1 MSYLPL
7 ILIAAVMTAALLWTA
22 WPWLRHKQ
30 GRDKAVTLCLAAGML
45 ALALYLYLGSPFT
58 LQGIAA
64 QQAQHKQT
72 ATHIATLEARQ
83 QEQGGLSAKDWATLG
98 AAYMTTEQYAQAAEA
113 LREAVVASEGEPHLI
128 MAYGKAQMLAAD
140 GAITEGAKQA
150 FILAAELLPENPE
163 PRFLLAVERMQAGD
177 KAGAREHFALLLPQL
192 PPQAPLR
199 RVIESRLQEMEV
211 EE

>member
-1 MSYLPL
+1 MEYVSLSL
-7 ILIAAVMTAALLWTA
+7 IVIAMVGMMLWAA
-22 WPWLRHKQ
+22 WPCICVPES
-30 GRDKAVTLCLAAGML
+30 RDKTVTLCLSTGML
-45 ALALYLYLGSPFT
+45 VLALYLYLGSPFK
-58 LQGIAA
+58 LDDIAA
-64 QQAQHKQT
+64 QQAKHGQT
-72 ATHIATLEARQ
+72 ATHITTLEARQ

-98 AAYMTTEQYAQAAEA
+98 AAYMMTEQYAQAAEA

-150 FILAAELLPENPE
+150 FTLAAELLPENPE

-199 RVIESRLQEMEV
+199 RVIESRLQEME

>member
-7 ILIAAVMTAALLWTA
+7 ILIAAAMTAAMLWTA
-22 WPWLRHKQ
+22 WPWLRQKQ
-30 GRDKAVTLCLAAGML
+30 GRDKAITLCLAAGML

-58 LQGIAA
+58 LQDIDV

-83 QEQGGLSAKDWATLG
+83 QAQGELSAKDWATLG
-98 AAYMTTEQYAQAAEA
+98 AAYMATEQYAQAAEA

-150 FILAAELLPENPE
+150 FTLAAELLPENPE

-199 RVIESRLQEMEV
+199 RVIESRLQEI
-211 EE
+211 EEK